1 MLKQQESLNIIA
13 KCLHMS
19 APKPYDSAIL
29 TYRILGEDE
38 QWTSFSATYM
48 VKGKKTPPKDIAI
61 LQEEIEPLL
70 EKLHTEMKLEKNSDW
85 RKIELT
91 IDENKKVHVH
101 FDYSMQEM

>member
-13 KCLHMS
+13 KCLHIS
-19 APKPYDSAIL
+19 TPKPYDNVKLI
-29 TYRILGEDE
+29 YRIFGEDE
-38 QWTSFSATYM
+38 QWTSFSVTYM
-48 VKGKKTPPKDIAI
+48 VQGKKTPPKDIAM

-91 IDENKKVHVH
+91 IDENKKVHVN
-101 FDYSMQEM
+101 FDYSIQEM